1 MRLPGSGNDLLSVR
15 NPRVGN
21 DDAPLRCNFRNH
33 FRAVLRASNHAIQFS
48 NGGENN
54 GCTGVRSWR
63 YAVACGRDESLWSD
77 PAQSE
82 RQRLYRQLGSV
93 G

>member
-1 MRLPGSGNDLLSVR
+1 MICSAFAIHQSARTMRNCDVISGTTSTQYFVHATTRSSSAIAARITVALGLQAGDTQW
-15 NPRVGN
+15 RVVG
-21 DDAPLRCNFRNH
+21 H
-33 FRAVLRASNHAIQFS
+33 
-48 NGGENN
+48 EN
-54 GCTGVRSWR
+54 
-63 YAVACGRDESLWSD
+63 LWSD

>member
-54 GCTGVRSWR
+54 GCTG
-63 YAVACGRDESLWSD
+63 DESLWSD